1 MFPAGVTHWCYPLVL
16 PAGNGVRLL
25 PIMIHPLT
33 TGRLLSTLLR
43 STLLLSAPLV
53 ALLCSLTYRLAPPP
67 PALLSPHSFV
77 VLPRR
82 MAPLV
87 APPTRYDYVMMQREV
102 KIETQLTDEAS
113 FHDTVIKSNDIWIV
127 DAMAPWCGPC
137 QALKPTLRKLSSSM
151 NGLGV
156 RIAMVDCTT
165 TRIAVCA
172 MSTHYPSLWLF
183 PRGPKAGVESAQ
195 LLTIS
200 REHGHGAAGML
211 HIFEMVVKAT
221 LAWSPPSK
229 GEIRRRIA
237 RFYKKHN
244 PAKLDELEEQF
255 TKYAGREEAL
265 LEAIHKK
272 YGVPL
277 PKDDNDVEEDGVVIM
292 SESWKDE
299 L

>member
-1 MFPAGVTHWCYPLVL
+1 
-16 PAGNGVRLL
+16 
-25 PIMIHPLT
+25 
-33 TGRLLSTLLR
+33 
-43 STLLLSAPLV
+43 
-53 ALLCSLTYRLAPPP
+53 
-67 PALLSPHSFV
+67 
-77 VLPRR
+77 
-82 MAPLV
+82 
-87 APPTRYDYVMMQREV
+87 
-102 KIETQLTDEAS
+102 
-113 FHDTVIKSNDIWIV
+113 
-127 DAMAPWCGPC
+127 
-137 QALKPTLRKLSSSM
+137 
-151 NGLGV
+151 
-156 RIAMVDCTT
+156 
-165 TRIAVCA
+165 

-265 LEAIHKK
+265 LEAIHNK